1 MVSPSQASASSSTDR
16 YRSLPITSPDSLR
29 THNLT
34 GNLEQASNFD
44 LLLAIPL
51 FESNIPPVETV
62 SSKVEAET
70 PISED
75 STERSEKGEKS
86 DERDPADLTNAVV
99 FVPQYE
105 ELKPVAKAEPL
116 REERLDNSRKP
127 KSENVEAYA
136 RHRSTEQVS
145 TKPASQSPT
154 SNFQWT
160 DTSSPSSKE
169 DVESETIE
177 PVVAIQSLTKS
188 SEPDNSE
195 IEQAK
200 AQTVDENLAM
210 ADDSHNER
218 VAKRDVASAP
228 VVGKPTV
235 TEVDPENPS
244 PPFFEEQSVSEK
256 STDQLDETIA
266 ESGIVPRNRRTERLE
281 NIRNREESRSDS
293 QDSEKS
299 VSITAP
305 NESENAEGFQVD
317 LLSLSSNS
325 ERSPIE
331 LVGAIDAQPTSVTT
345 AAFDS
350 FSATTP
356 GVTATTGLGGVRETN
371 TPVVT
376 GSTEATIGTVNS
388 SAAVNGGQANA
399 RSSTGTSGSAS
410 TDRSSLTPYQEQKV
424 LQRVLRGMEQ
434 LANGSNQVRLRLHPP
449 ELGTLQVTI
458 RIEAQQVAGLIEV
471 ETVAARD
478 VLQNNLP
485 QLQARL
491 ADQGLSVQQFEI
503 RVVEPNQFS
512 QGDQLG
518 GAWNQGNQPGTDQRD
533 ERRANNYL
541 DRLRNRIDTPES
553 DPSRP
558 PTRLWTRTH
567 GQIDLRV

>member
-1 MVSPSQASASSSTDR
+1 MVSPSQASASSGTDR
-16 YRSLPITSPDSLR
+16 YRSLPTTSQDSLR
-29 THNLT
+29 VHNLT

-44 LLLAIPL
+44 LLLALPL
-51 FESNIPPVETV
+51 FESNIPPAEVV
-62 SSKVEAET
+62 SSRVEAET
-70 PISED
+70 PIPED
-75 STERSEKGEKS
+75 STERSEKS
-86 DERDPADLTNAVV
+86 DEHDPADLTNAVV

-105 ELKPVAKAEPL
+105 ELKPIAKAEPL
-116 REERLDNSRKP
+116 REERLDYPRNPKP
-127 KSENVEAYA
+127 ENVEVHS
-136 RHRSTEQVS
+136 RHKSTEQVS
-145 TKPASQSPT
+145 TKPTSQSPT
-154 SNFQWT
+154 SNFQET
-160 DTSSPSSKE
+160 DANAPSKVT

-177 PVVAIQSLTKS
+177 PVVAIQSLTKN

-195 IEQAK
+195 IEQPK
-200 AQTVDENLAM
+200 APTADENLAID
-210 ADDSHNER
+210 DDSQHER
-218 VAKRDVASAP
+218 VAKREVASAP
-228 VVGKPTV
+228 VVETPTV
-235 TEVDPENPS
+235 TEVEPDNPS

-266 ESGIVPRNRRTERLE
+266 ENGIVPRNRRTERLE

-293 QDSEKS
+293 QDSGES
-299 VSITAP
+299 VSITAR
-305 NESENAEGFQVD
+305 NESENAEGFQID

-331 LVGAIDAQPTSVTT
+331 LVGAIEAQPTSVTA

-350 FSATTP
+350 FPATTP
-356 GVTATTGLGGVRETN
+356 GITATPGLRGVRETSS
-371 TPVVT
+371 PVVT
-376 GSTEATIGTVNS
+376 GSSEATIGTVNS
-388 SAAVNGGQANA
+388 SAAVNGGQTNA

-518 GAWNQGNQPGTDQRD
+518 GTWHQGNQQSTDQRD

-541 DRLRNRIDTPES
+541 DRLHNRIDTPES

-558 PTRLWTRTH
+558 PTRQWTRTH